1 MITAFDQRQVTGM
14 MLALALGLLVGIQ
27 RQWSQRKLP
36 GGTRF
41 AGVRTFGLLGLAGG
55 IAGLLYQSAAGPA
68 VVLLGAAAALVVI
81 GYRRSST
88 DAKHISGTASVVGL
102 ITLAGGFLAG
112 WGERL
117 IATAIV
123 VAMVL
128 LLAMR
133 SSLHRWIDR
142 LNEREVLAIARF
154 AVIAMVIL
162 PLLPDRG
169 MGPYNAWNP
178 RQLWLVVVLVSG
190 FSFAGYFATKLL
202 GAAKGILAT
211 ACAGSMVSST
221 AVTASLATKIKQGG
235 QDTAL
240 FASAVSAASVVM
252 FVRVLL
258 LVGLLAPFALGEFAL
273 RVVPGLLVSLG
284 FAAWY
289 WRNAGTPARAEAR
302 HEVGLR
308 NPFDLGPAI
317 LLALLVMVFTV
328 AAHFTLA
335 RFGDRGLAAVLALS
349 GTIDVDSAIIT
360 LGSLPGGTIDARTAG
375 LVLAIPVTLNTV
387 FKASIAT
394 SLGGWQQGKH
404 GTLPLIAAALTVA
417 GACALLR

>member
-190 FSFAGYFATKLL
+190 F
-202 GAAKGILAT
+202 
-211 ACAGSMVSST
+211 
-221 AVTASLATKIKQGG
+221 
-235 QDTAL
+235 
-240 FASAVSAASVVM
+240 
-252 FVRVLL
+252 R
-258 LVGLLAPFALGEFAL
+258 
-273 RVVPGLLVSLG
+273 PGLPISGIVPCPPKPVIPS
-284 FAAWY
+284 
-289 WRNAGTPARAEAR
+289 
-302 HEVGLR
+302 
-308 NPFDLGPAI
+308 AI
-317 LLALLVMVFTV
+317 WSSRGVLKPRLIPPFTV
-328 AAHFTLA
+328 SESVAFQTAYA
-335 RFGDRGLAAVLALS
+335 RGE
-349 GTIDVDSAIIT
+349 
-360 LGSLPGGTIDARTAG
+360 SLPPNI
-375 LVLAIPVTLNTV
+375 L
-387 FKASIAT
+387 
-394 SLGGWQQGKH
+394 
-404 GTLPLIAAALTVA
+404 
-417 GACALLR
+417 

>member
-1 MITAFDQRQVTGM
+1 MAAF
-14 MLALALGLLVGIQ
+14 
-27 RQWSQRKLP
+27 P
-36 GGTRF
+36 C
-41 AGVRTFGLLGLAGG
+41 
-55 IAGLLYQSAAGPA
+55 SA
-68 VVLLGAAAALVVI
+68 
-81 GYRRSST
+81 
-88 DAKHISGTASVVGL
+88 
-102 ITLAGGFLAG
+102 
-112 WGERL
+112 
-117 IATAIV
+117 
-123 VAMVL
+123 VL